1 MHTTIDN
8 CPLCHDTR
16 VVRLHGKNYPCPEC
30 VTMVHADALHTIRY
44 MQRIRARIDSL
55 HPIPNPLIK
64 ASLLHGLALQFMNSD
79 AVVFR
84 DAPADTHTG
93 DRIAEASVC
102 VVSAEARLKIEQRQD
117 QYLVHSAQ
125 GKWSFAL
132 AALLKA
138 LRAVRSEA
146 YRDEHGF
153 RPCQTTLSLLEHEFN
168 ASVSEMYETESNA
181 KARRADELREQ
192 YAEQTQDHP

>member
-16 VVRLHGKNYPCPEC
+16 VVRLHGKHYPCPEC
-30 VTMVHADALHTIRY
+30 VAMIPKNSLHTIRY
-44 MQRIRARIDSL
+44 SQRIHENIAS
-55 HPIPNPLIK
+55 HKPIPASLIK

-84 DAPADTHTG
+84 DAPADIHTG

-132 AALLKA
+132 AALLRA

-146 YRDEHGF
+146 YRD
-153 RPCQTTLSLLEHEFN
+153 
-168 ASVSEMYETESNA
+168 A
-181 KARRADELREQ
+181 
-192 YAEQTQDHP
+192 

>member
-1 MHTTIDN
+1 MHTRIDN

-44 MQRIRARIDSL
+44 SQRIHEDIAA
-55 HPIPNPLIK
+55 HKPIPASLIK
-64 ASLLHGLALQFMNSD
+64 ASLLHGLAIRFMDSG
-79 AVVFR
+79 AIVFR
-84 DAPADTHTG
+84 DAPADIHTG

-102 VVSAEARLKIEQRQD
+102 VVSAEARRKIEQRQD
-117 QYLVHSAQ
+117 QYLIHSAQ
-125 GKWSFAL
+125 GKWAFAL
-132 AALLKA
+132 AALLRA

-146 YRDEHGF
+146 YREHGF
-153 RPCQTTLSLLEHEFN
+153 RPCQTTLSLLEHEFK
-168 ASVSEMYETESNA
+168 ATVSAMYETESNA
-181 KARRADELREQ
+181 KTRRADELREQ

>member
-1 MHTTIDN
+1 MHITIDN

-16 VVRLHGKNYPCPEC
+16 VVRLHGKHYPCPEC

-44 MQRIRARIDSL
+44 MQRIRARIDAF
-55 HPIPNPLIK
+55 HPMPNPLIK

-84 DAPADTHTG
+84 DAPADIHTG

-117 QYLVHSAQ
+117 KSRERSAMLMR
-125 GKWSFAL
+125 SFAITAFL
-132 AALLKA
+132 DA

-146 YRDEHGF
+146 YREHGF

-168 ASVSEMYETESNA
+168 ATVSAMYETESNA
-181 KARRADELREQ
+181 KTRRADELREQ

>member
-8 CPLCHDTR
+8 CSLCRDTR
-16 VVRLHGKNYPCPEC
+16 VVRLHGKHYPCPEC
-30 VTMVHADALHTIRY
+30 VAMIPKNSLQTIRY
-44 MQRIRARIDSL
+44 SQRIRARIDSL

-79 AVVFR
+79 AIVFR
-84 DAPADTHTG
+84 DAPADIHTA

-117 QYLVHSAQ
+117 KSRERSAQ
-125 GKWSFAL
+125 GKLAFAL

-146 YRDEHGF
+146 TRD
-153 RPCQTTLSLLEHEFN
+153 
-168 ASVSEMYETESNA
+168 A
-181 KARRADELREQ
+181 
-192 YAEQTQDHP
+192 